1 MANYANLIEVINE
14 RDIAI
19 AVKRLAG
26 LIEKDY
32 ADKDLVTVSVLKGS
46 VIFTADLVREIN
58 IPLEMAF
65 MAVSSYV
72 SGTDSSGIVNIR
84 YDVDRPIHGKDV
96 LIVEDIIDTGL
107 TLGYLKKY
115 FEGKGATSIKICAL
129 FDKPSRRKTDII
141 PDYTGI
147 TIEDSFVV
155 GYGLDAD
162 NKYRNLRSLCKIE
175 NK

>member
-1 MANYANLIEVINE
+1 MANYANLSEVVSESEILKT
-14 RDIAI
+14 
-19 AVKRLAG
+19 VKRLACE
-26 LIEKDY
+26 IEKDY
-32 ADKDLVTVSVLKGS
+32 VDKNLLTVSVLKGS

-65 MAVSSYV
+65 MAVSSYGAGTNH
-72 SGTDSSGIVNIR
+72 SGVVNIR
-84 YDVDRPIHGKDV
+84 YDVDRPVHGKDV

-115 FEGKGATSIKICAL
+115 FANKDAASIKICAL
-129 FDKPSRRKTDII
+129 FDKPSRRKMDIT
-141 PDYTGI
+141 PDYKGI
-147 TIEDSFVV
+147 EIEDNFVV

-175 NK
+175 K